1 MQPNEELISR
11 FYSCFQQRDY
21 KGMNS
26 CYSDDI
32 VFFDPVFTL
41 LEGDQV
47 RAMWEMLCKNAKDFS
62 LEFSDIKAL
71 DESYYS
77 CNWVA
82 SYTFSKTGRRVVNR
96 IKAYMKIAD
105 GKIIEHSDAFSVH
118 RWSSQAFGWIG
129 WLFGW
134 NRFFQQ
140 KVKNEARKNLL
151 KFMQQSGK

>member
-32 VFFDPVFTL
+32 VFDPVFTL

-62 LEFSDIKAL
+62 LEF
-71 DESYYS
+71 
-77 CNWVA
+77 
-82 SYTFSKTGRRVVNR
+82 TQT
-96 IKAYMKIAD
+96 
-105 GKIIEHSDAFSVH
+105 
-118 RWSSQAFGWIG
+118 
-129 WLFGW
+129 
-134 NRFFQQ
+134 
-140 KVKNEARKNLL
+140 L
-151 KFMQQSGK
+151 KH